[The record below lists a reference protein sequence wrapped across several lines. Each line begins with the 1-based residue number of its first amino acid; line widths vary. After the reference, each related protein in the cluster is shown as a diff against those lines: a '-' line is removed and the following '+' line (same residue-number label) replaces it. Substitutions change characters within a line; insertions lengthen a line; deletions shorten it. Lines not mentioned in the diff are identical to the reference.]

1 MVYLNLPGST
11 TSRVL
16 SDHLKG
22 FVTTLFFI
30 LPFSFFIQAQTP
42 VDVLILGGGA
52 SGTAAGVQA
61 ARMGVTATIVEE
73 TPWLGGMLTAAGV
86 SAIDG
91 NHDLH
96 SGFFG
101 EFVDALST
109 HYGGPEKLA
118 TGWVSSVLYEP
129 SVGAKILR
137 DFTKREKNLTVFLE
151 TRWGTPVRTAQG
163 WRVDIFLKN
172 GPKRTI
178 LAKQLIDGT
187 ELGDVAAALGV
198 PADLGME
205 ARSVTGEPVAPEAAN
220 GIIQDL
226 TFVATLKDYGP
237 GTDRTIPK
245 PAGYSREE
253 FICSCR
259 KFCPDTTRPRLHP
272 CDKMLTYGQ
281 LPNGKVMLNWPIDG
295 NDYFANLVT
304 APPAERARLVA
315 EAKQHTL
322 RYVYFIQHD
331 LGYKNLGLADD
342 EYPTPDRLPM
352 LPYHRESRR
361 IRGVVRFT
369 MQHIAQPFA
378 TNLYRTGIAVGNY
391 PIDHHHAKYPAGVP
405 DLHFVPVPSYGL
417 PAGTLLPQSLDD
429 FIVAEKS
436 ISVSNLANGTT
447 RLQPVVLQIGQAA
460 GVMAALAAQRRTA
473 PRKLPVRTIQ
483 DELLKAKGYLMP
495 YLDVPT
501 THPHWAAIQRVG
513 ATGFLKGTPESFK
526 WMNRTWF
533 RPDSIVTMRE
543 LVQGEREVL
552 GQAASAEA
560 GEANVT
566 VRQAVDELTQT
577 AKQAGWSVRA
587 AKSLTG
593 DPNRLITR
601 AELAVL
607 VDELLDPF
615 HRRAV
620 DWQGNWRN

>member
-1 MVYLNLPGST
+1 M
-11 TSRVL
+11 
-16 SDHLKG
+16 
-22 FVTTLFFI
+22 TLF
-30 LPFSFFIQAQTP
+30 LLLLFSFSLLRAQTRT
-42 VDVLILGGGA
+42 DVLILGGGA
-52 SGTAAGVQA
+52 SGTAAGIQA
-61 ARMGVTATIVEE
+61 ARLGAKAMLVEE
-73 TPWLGGMLTAAGV
+73 TPWLGGMLTSAGV

-101 EFVDALST
+101 EFVDALAA
-109 HYGGPEKLA
+109 HYGGADKLA

-129 SVGAKILR
+129 KVGAKILR
-137 DFTKREKNLTVFLE
+137 DFTKREKSLTVLLE
-151 TRWGTPVRTAQG
+151 TRWGAITRTRQG
-163 WRVDIFLKN
+163 WQVELVPKT
-172 GPKRTI
+172 GPKRTV
-178 LAKQLIDGT
+178 LARQLIDGT

-198 PADLGME
+198 PADIGME
-205 ARSVTGEPVAPEAAN
+205 ARSVTGEPVAPEQAN

-237 GTDRTIPK
+237 GTDHTIPR

-253 FICSCR
+253 FLCACR
-259 KFCPDTTRPRLHP
+259 TFCPDTTRPRLHP

-281 LPNGKVMLNWPIDG
+281 LPGGKVMLNWPIDG
-295 NDYFANLVT
+295 NDYFANLIT
-304 APPAERARLVA
+304 ATPAERERLVA

-331 LGYKNLGLADD
+331 LGYRHLGLADD
-342 EYPTPDRLPM
+342 EYPTADRLPM
-352 LPYHRESRR
+352 IPYHRESRR

-369 MQHIAQPFA
+369 MEHIAKPFA

-405 DLHFVPVPSYGL
+405 DLHFVPVPSYSL
-417 PAGTLLPQSLDD
+417 PAGTLLPQQLDD

-447 RLQPVVLQIGQAA
+447 RLQPVTLQIGQAA
-460 GVMAALAAQRRTA
+460 GVMAALAVRQGTA
-473 PRKLPVRTIQ
+473 PRQVPVRAIQ

-495 YLDVPT
+495 YLDVPA

-513 ATGFLKGTPESFK
+513 ATGFLKGTPESYK

-533 RPDSIVTMRE
+533 RPDSTVTMRE

-552 GQAASAEA
+552 GQATGSETSDAKLT
-560 GEANVT
+560 VT
-566 VRQAVDELTQT
+566 QALAELTRS
-577 AKQAGWSVRA
+577 AKQAGWLLRPV
-587 AKSLTG
+587 KSIAGTP
-593 DPNRLITR
+593 DRLITR
-601 AELAVL
+601 AELAAL

-615 HRRAV
+615 HRKAV
-620 DWQGNWRN
+620 DWKGDWLK

>member
-1 MVYLNLPGST
+1 
-11 TSRVL
+11 
-16 SDHLKG
+16 LKG
-22 FVTTLFFI
+22 FVTAFFVLFF
-30 LPFSFFIQAQTP
+30 PFSLLLAQTKT
-42 VDVLILGGGA
+42 DVLILGGGA

-73 TPWLGGMLTAAGV
+73 TPWLGGMLTSAGV

-101 EFVDALST
+101 EFVDALEK

-137 DFTKREKNLTVFLE
+137 DFTKREKNLMVLLE

-163 WRVDIFLKN
+163 WRVEIIPKT
-172 GPKRTI
+172 GPKRTL
-178 LAKQLIDGT
+178 LARQLIDGT

-198 PADLGME
+198 PADIGME
-205 ARSVTGEPVAPEAAN
+205 ARSVTSEPVAPERAN

-245 PAGYSREE
+245 PTGYSREE

-304 APPAERARLVA
+304 ASPTERERLVA
-315 EAKQHTL
+315 AAKQHTL

-342 EYPTPDRLPM
+342 EYPTPDHLPM

-369 MQHIAQPFA
+369 MAHIAQPFA

-417 PAGTLLPQSLDD
+417 PAGTLLPQALDN

-447 RLQPVVLQIGQAA
+447 RLQPVTLQIGQAA
-460 GVMAALAAQRRTA
+460 GVMAALAVQQGTP
-473 PRKLPVRTIQ
+473 PRELPVRAIQ
-483 DELLKAKGYLMP
+483 NELLKAKGYLMP

-501 THPHWAAIQRVG
+501 THPHWAAIQRIG

-533 RPDSIVTMRE
+533 RPDSTVTMRE

-552 GQAASAEA
+552 GAAASAEA
-560 GEANVT
+560 SEMKLT
-566 VRQAVDELTQT
+566 VKQALDELTRSAQR
-577 AKQAGWSVRA
+577 AGWAVRPMNA
-587 AKSLTG
+587 FSGT
-593 DPNRLITR
+593 PNRLITR

-620 DWQGNWRN
+620 DWEGNFLGVKSEK